1 MSAMSAPAGKKRGFF
16 SSIESREDALKVA
29 KDASTAFFLIAGL
42 QALLSFVIGFSILLD
57 AAVYLVGGFFVRRF
71 HSRAAA
77 IVLLLLAG
85 ISAAVTVGN
94 RMGADLGG
102 GKNVVLALIVF
113 WAAIRAVD
121 ATFKLHGRFAGDGE
135 ADPAAR
141 V

>member
-1 MSAMSAPAGKKRGFF
+1 MSAPAGKKRGLF

-57 AAVYLVGGFFVRRF
+57 AAFYLVGGFFVRRF

-102 GKNVVLALIVF
+102 GKNVVLALIVL
-113 WAAIRAVD
+113 WAAIRAVE
-121 ATFKLHGRFAGDGE
+121 ATFKLRGRFAGDDE
-135 ADPAAR
+135 ADQPAR

>member
-1 MSAMSAPAGKKRGFF
+1 MSAPAGKKRGLF

-57 AAVYLVGGFFVRRF
+57 AAFYLLGGFFVRRF

-102 GKNVVLALIVF
+102 GKNVVLALIVL
-113 WAAIRAVD
+113 WAAIRAVE
-121 ATFKLHGRFAGDGE
+121 ATFKLRGRFAGVDE
-135 ADPAAR
+135 ADQPAR

>member
-1 MSAMSAPAGKKRGFF
+1 MSAPSGKKRGFF
-16 SSIESREDALKVA
+16 SGIESREDALKVA

-57 AAVYLVGGFFVRRF
+57 AAFYLGGGFFVRRF

-113 WAAIRAVD
+113 WAAIRAVE

-135 ADPAAR
+135 AQRPAR